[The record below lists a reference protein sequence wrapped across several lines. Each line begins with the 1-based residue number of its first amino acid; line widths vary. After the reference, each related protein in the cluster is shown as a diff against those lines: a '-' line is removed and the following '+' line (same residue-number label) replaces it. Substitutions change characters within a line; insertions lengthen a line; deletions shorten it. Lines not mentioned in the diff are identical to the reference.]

1 MSYHIDEDGL
11 LTCHIA
17 SKEGRS
23 PLVLEKTPQPAMP
36 SVRERSRLY
45 SMTVDAELD
54 AVRFRWKGQPTGE
67 EFRYGA
73 GQLLKFVR
81 SKAMP
86 GLIVD
91 ARSVTAHHPSSMGWL
106 VREWVPSVASA
117 GVEYVAVVH
126 EDDLLAKTEMET
138 LNDRIQRAESVPFF
152 FTTDSLMDAREW
164 IAERDRRTSSFYH
177 LARYLSSL
185 QLFSFS

>member
-1 MSYHIDEDGL
+1 
-11 LTCHIA
+11 
-17 SKEGRS
+17 
-23 PLVLEKTPQPAMP
+23 
-36 SVRERSRLY
+36 
-45 SMTVDAELD
+45 
-54 AVRFRWKGQPTGE
+54 
-67 EFRYGA
+67 
-73 GQLLKFVR
+73 
-81 SKAMP
+81 
-86 GLIVD
+86 
-91 ARSVTAHHPSSMGWL
+91 MGWL